1 MIFHSN
7 LSSSNN
13 KLPTDNNHTINTM
26 ALIKAQKAILVL
38 AEETALST
46 VDKLAEFLATKIEF
60 DEDMKATFD
69 EFKTLLKEEHK
80 ASSKAS
86 GKRKTTNADGS
97 EKKKRAPTPY
107 NLFIKDQIVALK
119 QENPKWTGKEL
130 MAAATAAWK
139 AQKQ

>member
-1 MIFHSN
+1 MIS
-7 LSSSNN
+7 LSKVSSSNN

-26 ALIKAQKAILVL
+26 ALVKAQKAILVL
-38 AEETALST
+38 AEETALTT

-60 DEDMKATFD
+60 DDDMKQTFD
-69 EFKTLLKEEHK
+69 EFKTALKEEYK

-86 GKRKTTNADGS
+86 GKKKTNADGT

-119 QENPKWTGKEL
+119 QDNPSWTGKEL